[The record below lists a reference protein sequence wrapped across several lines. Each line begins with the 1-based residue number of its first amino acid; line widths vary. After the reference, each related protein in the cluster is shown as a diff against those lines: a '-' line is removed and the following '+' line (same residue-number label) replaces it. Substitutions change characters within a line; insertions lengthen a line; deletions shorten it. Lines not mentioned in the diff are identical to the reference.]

1 MTIEHPEVSIIPT
14 TAGSSNKHISK
25 MPFDD
30 ENTHGEE
37 PCEPLRK
44 RQFEF
49 ADLKIQITWGDDRK
63 TQEKCLWISIMFL
76 NPPTQQ
82 HWGVS
87 GWSGDRGIT
96 IGGYKAISVWSYAH
110 TGQDELEA
118 WLKEWLTR
126 QVLLAQMQK
135 GDSADDTPAD
145 SVRPLRALQL
155 DDQTKASLAEILSD
169 DTLDLT
175 ASDQIG
181 QPSLGSGHDS
191 SATR

>member
-1 MTIEHPEVSIIPT
+1 
-14 TAGSSNKHISK
+14 

-30 ENTHGEE
+30 ESTHGEE

-63 TQEKCLWISIMFL
+63 TQEKCLWISIMFS

-82 HWGVS
+82 HWRVS

-110 TGQDELEA
+110 TGQNELEA
-118 WLKEWLTR
+118 WLKEWLTQ

-135 GDSADDTPAD
+135 GDSADD
-145 SVRPLRALQL
+145 ALAEPVGLPRSFQL
-155 DDQTKASLAEILSD
+155 DDQTKASLEAILSD
-169 DTLDLT
+169 DTLDLMKADYT
-175 ASDQIG
+175 A
-181 QPSLGSGHDS
+181 QPSLSSAHDS

>member
-1 MTIEHPEVSIIPT
+1 
-14 TAGSSNKHISK
+14 

-37 PCEPLRK
+37 PCEPSRK

-49 ADLKIQITWGDDRK
+49 ADLKIQITWADDRK

-110 TGQDELEA
+110 TGQDEMEA

-135 GDSADDTPAD
+135 GDSADDTLAELIGLPR
-145 SVRPLRALQL
+145 SFQL
-155 DDQTKASLAEILSD
+155 DNQTKASLEEILSD

>member
-1 MTIEHPEVSIIPT
+1 MTIEHHELSIIPT
-14 TAGSSNKHISK
+14 TAHCPDQHTSK

-63 TQEKCLWISIMFL
+63 TQEKCLWISIMFS